1 MKQMVMRK
9 SIILR
14 LVYFLIISFA
24 ITSDKDCD
32 NLAKE
37 LGFDDKDFFDN
48 YILNDSS
55 L

>member
-1 MKQMVMRK
+1 LYE
-9 SIILR
+9 SIKDSLSNPI
-14 LVYFLIISFA
+14 
-24 ITSDKDCD
+24 DKDCD